1 MNHEGGT
8 RPHGGTSKPCCCSAL
23 GQIFAIP
30 RAPMRVH
37 EGAQAG
43 GAEPSTG
50 GAFRLTLTC
59 SLVSAVPQPVAP
71 ITGRTIAP
79 DPHYRHHH
87 PLPPPPPVHCSS
99 RCTTS
104 PTCPS
109 SLTATWTRRSLTSR

>member
-71 ITGRTIAP
+71 ITGRTITGRTIAP
-79 DPHYRHHH
+79 YPHYWHYH
-87 PLPPPPPVHCSS
+87 PLPPPSPLCTAAQGVRPLQPV
-99 RCTTS
+99 
-104 PTCPS
+104 PQV
-109 SLTATWTRRSLTSR
+109 